1 MLNDCYRMHPHI
13 MKFPSEEFYKGK
25 LVCKADIDHELENS
39 IRTITKRI
47 GDSFFNPMQHRIAVD
62 VSSTLDQ
69 SRIVGSE
76 LFENTTSSFNE
87 TEAEAVVE
95 TIKALLAFVPT
106 SVDTTVTDVKLLPER
121 IINPEEIL
129 VITPYTGQRRLLN
142 LMIYSQIPE
151 ARGKIAV
158 MTTATVH
165 SRENKIVLLSFVT
178 NKPQDPSNVFFI
190 ARPKPLNVAITRAQE
205 YLIMFGNFGGWWRDI
220 KEFGLLNMSLF
231 RQRQL
236 VDVEDWCKALQGE
249 TTTTSLFQLR
259 TWITGSD
266 MNQVSARG
274 GHHAAGRGRG
284 TGHHRGSAGHQGGG
298 HHAAGRGRGMGH
310 YPGSAG
316 GGSRGYRGG
325 NRSRGNRGAH
335 GRGGF
340 GTPC

>member
-1 MLNDCYRMHPHI
+1 

-220 KEFGLLNMSLF
+220 KEFGLLNMTHE
-231 RQRQL
+231 
-236 VDVEDWCKALQGE
+236 VVTTPPEEVVEQDITEAALAIRGVVTTPPEEVVEWDITQAALAVVQGATE
-249 TTTTSLFQLR
+249 VE
-259 TWITGSD
+259 IG
-266 MNQVSARG
+266 V
-274 GHHAAGRGRG
+274 AATVEHTAEG
-284 TGHHRGSAGHQGGG
+284 GSALRANWNVGG
-298 HHAAGRGRGMGH
+298 
-310 YPGSAG
+310 
-316 GGSRGYRGG
+316 
-325 NRSRGNRGAH
+325 
-335 GRGGF
+335 
-340 GTPC
+340 T